1 MVRFENQAKF
11 RSDWECEPL
20 CRGPGVRAI
29 RAGIPGTYEVGV
41 GRTFANIGDV
51 PWVLT
56 PSALAL
62 NLFGIQTP
70 LPEPHGQ
77 EILVNFPAHA
87 RGLLQHEFS

>member
-1 MVRFENQAKF
+1 MSMICRILILLVLFSLCF
-11 RSDWECEPL
+11 PL
-20 CRGPGVRAI
+20 PA
-29 RAGIPGTYEVGV
+29 APGTYEVGV

-62 NLFGIQTP
+62 NLFGLQTP

-77 EILVNFPAHA
+77 EILVYFPAHS